1 MTFGHRQHW
10 GDTPYDTRP
19 LDFELN
25 VEPAER
31 AGPPLRRRSK
41 AGRRGL
47 FVGTVLI
54 AGAWFFVASDPG
66 SSGLLASATSLLDDV
81 VAQARDI
88 ASRTSQ
94 EEAAV
99 DLAAS
104 SAQTEPD
111 GGLALLPIA
120 PPLEQETPPV
130 AEEAPAT
137 ESLGAAYS
145 ETAEPAEDTK
155 DASPKRK
162 RAIAAGLGPDLPNV
176 LLTRL
181 SKDDL
186 KNAEYAITTALAKTA
201 EDARFS
207 WPPKPSKQQA
217 LFEVRF
223 VAGASAGCRR
233 YIVTVTKDRWT
244 STSAALERCG
254 DATVHA
260 RAAN

>member
-1 MTFGHRQHW
+1 MTFGHPQYW
-10 GDTPYDTRP
+10 GDSPYDTRS

-31 AGPPLRRRSK
+31 SGPPLRRRSK
-41 AGRRGL
+41 AWRRAL
-47 FVGTVLI
+47 FVGTVLT
-54 AGAWFFVASDPG
+54 AGAWFVVAHDPG
-66 SSGLLASATSLLDDV
+66 SRGLVETATSLIDEV
-81 VAQARDI
+81 VAKVRDI

-94 EEAAV
+94 EEEAAA

-104 SAQTEPD
+104 RAETEPE
-111 GGLALLPIA
+111 GALALLPIA
-120 PPLEQETPPV
+120 PPLEQQTPPV
-130 AEEAPAT
+130 VEEAPPT

-145 ETAEPAEDTK
+145 ETPEPAEDPK

-181 SKDDL
+181 SKADL
-186 KNAEYAITTALAKTA
+186 KNAAYAIKTALAKTA
-201 EDARFS
+201 DDARFS
-207 WPPKPSKQQA
+207 WPPKPSSQQA

-223 VAGASAGCRR
+223 VPGASSGCRR

-260 RAAN
+260 RAG